1 MRLLAIGYCPP
12 SSLEHRLW
20 LPSILTCSK
29 RHTIQSTIKW
39 FWQQKAL
46 QPRMNQAETD
56 GVPPSVYILGCKHGK
71 VEQKSAPV
79 F

>member
-1 MRLLAIGYCPP
+1 VVAIHLNLFKATHHSIYHKVVLA
-12 SSLEHRLW
+12 
-20 LPSILTCSK
+20 T
-29 RHTIQSTIKW
+29 
-39 FWQQKAL
+39 KAL